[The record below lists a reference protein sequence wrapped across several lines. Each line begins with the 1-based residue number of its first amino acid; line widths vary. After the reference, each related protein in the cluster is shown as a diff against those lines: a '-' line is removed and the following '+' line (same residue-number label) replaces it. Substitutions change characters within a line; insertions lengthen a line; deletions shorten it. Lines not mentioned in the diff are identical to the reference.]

1 MSTRCKNTPVSLR
14 TRARGNILGR
24 KHGHL
29 CTRTDPPAAGYSVTA
44 GRREKHLAAPFIGPI
59 LTTRAAPLYA
69 IGGNL
74 PLQAPG
80 WKAVEHTLASAV
92 GGPCISPKT
101 IEATGA
107 LPLWQYV
114 FYLVMSS
121 TSVDS
126 QCFLERYANTKFE
139 KTACWTVPRF

>member
-1 MSTRCKNTPVSLR
+1 MYPNRPTRRRLF
-14 TRARGNILGR
+14 GDGR
-24 KHGHL
+24 QK
-29 CTRTDPPAAGYSVTA
+29 
-44 GRREKHLAAPFIGPI
+44 REASRCPIYRPI

-126 QCFLERYANTKFE
+126 QCERYANTKFE